1 MIPKVPGKVE
11 VSPFCMV
18 WGYKINDSYPAA
30 IYTTVGIVCPFFFSS
45 LNSVIHNVFSKEPS
59 GDK

>member
-30 IYTTVGIVCPFFFSS
+30 IYTTVGIVSPFFFSILEFS
-45 LNSVIHNVFSKEPS
+45 NSVGIACS
-59 GDK
+59 

>member
-30 IYTTVGIVCPFFFSS
+30 IYTTVGIVCPFFFFFILEFS
-45 LNSVIHNVFSKEPS
+45 NSVGIACS
-59 GDK
+59 